1 MTVRNV
7 ALTAIL
13 LAGLAWSGP
22 GAAQTRLNVQGG
34 WATGGIFTEF
44 EVPFWMETIPE
55 KTGGAVT
62 VRLTNLNEMGL
73 KGPEVFRMMRLGL
86 IDFGTSVLGYVAG
99 DHPENGAPD
108 LAGIANTAAEA
119 RAATEAWRPVLEEL
133 YTTKYQVTPI
143 IFYPAEAQAVY
154 CNTEIGSLAD
164 LQGKKVRV
172 FTRSMADFLEAAGAT
187 PVTMSFGEVVTA
199 LQRGVIDCAVTG
211 ALSGNA
217 AKWFEVSTHFF
228 PLPLGWAVFMY
239 GASTRSWEAMDPGVR
254 SVIETEMKKLE
265 DTLWNNGDYRTA
277 QGIACNTG
285 QDSCE
290 KGTKANLTL
299 VALTDADKARQK
311 EIVESTVIAR
321 WAKQCGAACVER
333 WNGTVGKVLGYTASA
348 D

>member
-44 EVPFWMETIPE
+44 EVPFWTETIPE

-108 LAGIANTAAEA
+108 LAGIANSAAEA

-133 YTTKYQVTPI
+133 YTTKYQVTPV

-172 FTRSMADFLEAAGAT
+172 FTRSMADFLEAESRLHDK
-187 PVTMSFGEVVTA
+187 PFKQVVNEI
-199 LQRGVIDCAVTG
+199 LRRGMAPGSREAERPRFQVVP
-211 ALSGNA
+211 N
-217 AKWFEVSTHFF
+217 
-228 PLPLGWAVFMY
+228 
-239 GASTRSWEAMDPGVR
+239 RSRLVPGVDPR
-254 SVIETEMKKLE
+254 KLNQLNDQLE
-265 DTLWNNGDYRTA
+265 ADDFVA
-277 QGIACNTG
+277 ESG
-285 QDSCE
+285 Q
-290 KGTKANLTL
+290 
-299 VALTDADKARQK
+299 
-311 EIVESTVIAR
+311 
-321 WAKQCGAACVER
+321 
-333 WNGTVGKVLGYTASA
+333 
-348 D
+348 

>member
-1 MTVRNV
+1 MTMRSM
-7 ALTAIL
+7 ALAVIL
-13 LAGLAWSGP
+13 LTGLIWSAP
-22 GAAQTRLNVQGG
+22 GAAQNRINVLGG

-44 EVPFWMETIPE
+44 EVPFWTEIIPE
-55 KTGGAVT
+55 KTGNRVS

-99 DHPENGAPD
+99 DHAENGAPD
-108 LAGIANTAAEA
+108 LAGIANSAAEA
-119 RAATEAWRPVLEEL
+119 RMAVEAWRPVLNEL
-133 YTTKYQVTPI
+133 YATKYQVTPI

-154 CNTEIGSLAD
+154 CNTAIGGLAD

-239 GASTRSWEAMDPGVR
+239 GASTKSWEAMDPEIR
-254 SVIETEMKKLE
+254 SIIETELKKLE
-265 DTLWNNGDYRTA
+265 DTLWSNGDYRTA

-290 KGTKANLTL
+290 KGTRADLTL
-299 VALTDADKARQK
+299 VSLTDADKAKQK

-321 WAKQCGAACVER
+321 WAKQCGDACVSR
-333 WNGTVGKVLGYTASA
+333 WNETVGKVLGYTASA
-348 D
+348 K